1 MELEEI
7 LRERITHE
15 LDMDLLR
22 EISKVAKVNLEKEIE
37 LAERKFHGKLDRVL
51 NNITNKRYLYYTK
64 NNFFIKK
71 YIKL

>member
-1 MELEEI
+1 MDLEQI

-37 LAERKFHGKLDRVL
+37 LAERKFNGKMDRTI
-51 NNITNKRYLYYTK
+51 NGMTNKTIHETNSL
-64 NNFFIKK
+64 
-71 YIKL
+71 